1 MEQKIDSVLAEPLL
15 KKGRFTL
22 RTADF
27 ILLLAVTAVA
37 FLARFGLFS
46 HVSGDYTSFL
56 SNWFDTLK
64 NAGGLAGIGM
74 NIGDYTPPYLYILA
88 LLTYLPAEALFSIKL
103 VSCIFDFLLALYAAK
118 TIFHLTQ
125 SRTKT
130 LLAYTLV
137 LLCPTVVLNGSAW
150 AQCDSIFT
158 FFLLLSFYSALK
170 SRPWRVCIFFGIAF
184 AFKLQA
190 VFFAPLLLLLCIKN
204 QLRFR
209 HLLTIPAVYLLSIL
223 PAWIAGRNFWD
234 LLTIY
239 FNQAGQYHNLSKNA
253 PNLWSFL
260 ASRQDSGLS
269 LFGIML
275 AGAAVLFLL
284 YFLWERCR
292 TLSDDTLLTTAL
304 AFLLAIP
311 FFLPHMH
318 ERYFFPADLFAI
330 LYALNKPKRFPVS
343 LLVIGASTV
352 SYLPFLFSESPV
364 ELTTAAVLMGAAL
377 ILVLWDLYRA
387 HMRGNVK

>member
-1 MEQKIDSVLAEPLL
+1 M
-15 KKGRFTL
+15 
-22 RTADF
+22 
-27 ILLLAVTAVA
+27 
-37 FLARFGLFS
+37 
-46 HVSGDYTSFL
+46 
-56 SNWFDTLK
+56 
-64 NAGGLAGIGM
+64 
-74 NIGDYTPPYLYILA
+74 
-88 LLTYLPAEALFSIKL
+88 
-103 VSCIFDFLLALYAAK
+103 
-118 TIFHLTQ
+118 
-125 SRTKT
+125 
-130 LLAYTLV
+130 
-137 LLCPTVVLNGSAW
+137 
-150 AQCDSIFT
+150 
-158 FFLLLSFYSALK
+158 
-170 SRPWRVCIFFGIAF
+170 
-184 AFKLQA
+184 
-190 VFFAPLLLLLCIKN
+190 
-204 QLRFR
+204 
-209 HLLTIPAVYLLSIL
+209 LSIM

-292 TLSDDTLLTTAL
+292 TLSD
-304 AFLLAIP
+304 
-311 FFLPHMH
+311 
-318 ERYFFPADLFAI
+318 LFAI

-352 SYLPFLFSESPV
+352 SYLPFLFGESPV